1 MRRWPH
7 AAAEERTM
15 GHEYGFWDNPKTWVG
30 VAFFIFFILFGS
42 KLWEAVTHLLDKRA
56 QQVRAELAEAQKLRT
71 EAEALLA
78 DAKARREQAM
88 ADAKGLMEGARH
100 QAAQLAA
107 AAAADA
113 EASAARRER
122 MAVERISAAE
132 KAAVDDVRMI
142 AAEVAATAAERVI
155 RETLSA
161 ESGAVLVDRAIAS
174 LPTALAP
181 RRAA

>member
-1 MRRWPH
+1 
-7 AAAEERTM
+7 M
-15 GHEYGFWDNPKTWVG
+15 GHEYGFWDDPKTWVAA
-30 VAFFIFFILFGS
+30 AFFIFFILFGS
-42 KLWEAVTHLLDKRA
+42 KVWAALTAILDKRA
-56 QQVRAELAEAQKLRT
+56 EQVRTELAEAQKLRS

-78 DAKARREQAM
+78 DAKARREQALS
-88 ADAKGLMEGARH
+88 DAKALMEGASQ

-107 AAAADA
+107 AAATEA

-122 MAVERISAAE
+122 MAIERIATAE
-132 KAAVDDVRMI
+132 KAAVDEVRII

-155 RETLSA
+155 RETLTA
-161 ESGAVLVDRAIAS
+161 DAGGALVDRAIAS